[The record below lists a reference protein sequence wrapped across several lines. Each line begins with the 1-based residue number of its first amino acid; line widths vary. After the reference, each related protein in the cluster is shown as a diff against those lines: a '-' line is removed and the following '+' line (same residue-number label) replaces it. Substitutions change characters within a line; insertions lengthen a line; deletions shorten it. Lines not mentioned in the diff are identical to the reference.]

1 MRKHMEDKKNVA
13 YIQFFKYYYER
24 LSAEH
29 PRWSSNQVTTI
40 IRLLWKKRS
49 RSSKRGPK
57 KVRKE
62 TEKVLS
68 GWQYYRRLKE
78 GEGYTRTVIKGLWK
92 GLPI

>member
-1 MRKHMEDKKNVA
+1 M
-13 YIQFFKYYYER
+13 
-24 LSAEH
+24 
-29 PRWSSNQVTTI
+29 
-40 IRLLWKKRS
+40 
-49 RSSKRGPK
+49 
-57 KVRKE
+57 RKE